1 MQSTIRA
8 PVAPYG
14 GPVVITS
21 DSAPQLQIVR
31 GDGRQRL
38 TFAVAADGRTSI
50 GSSAP
55 ITIAAPLQ
63 VANLQMT
70 GGALATTTIA
80 TRAPVANDIAITPA
94 EFGTTIRVSSATAEF
109 TMTLPT
115 GSAILDALASRF
127 SASARAN
134 GTTITL
140 RIINDT
146 AFNATLALT
155 LVAVTVRAN
164 VRTLAAVDTL
174 TPCDSLGRAIILPHS
189 TAVIVAVLIAAAT
202 PPRATFIVEGSGDAV
217 DASAPLVTPEMFG
230 AVGDGIT
237 DDGVALA
244 AACAATTGLRKGKIV
259 GRPSAKYWTA
269 SAFANPL
276 GVRFDPAMS
285 VYVGTQSVAS
295 RAHDQVITGQEYLYG
310 FLAKLT
316 SRAPTSAPLRVL
328 FTGDSTT
335 EGTSSDHPSVSD
347 RVPNIFRDL
356 CVASGIDCVL
366 PLNYGKRGETC
377 LDWSVTYVGPEIAA
391 APDAWVWR
399 WGINDAGSHYTPT
412 NFSTYLR
419 NGLTAIRAAFPLSSG
434 VSIVLMTPNTI
445 ENYDDYSEEYSD
457 VIRQAARDFQCC
469 FIDTYAI
476 WNDSMNGADK
486 WLDSMGIHPQAAFNR
501 QMTSV
506 IFDTM
511 FPRMYCEAFRQSRAI
526 TLGSLSSKRATFAI
540 PPTAAFFMSCAS
552 GAIAEY
558 SANGSRVIG
567 QLTGNVTDTGGYITI
582 VPTPP
587 TMDINMIVS
596 RALFTTGPALD
607 GGSQGCIRFKYTPM
621 YTGYPTYYPDG
632 MHAMYIFETGYFNFN
647 QWQNVSG
654 SLISIQHYNGA
665 TPNGK
670 FWVNVR
676 NTDGT
681 NAYNST
687 TGLAWSAISG
697 QEYDF
702 EIDWNFAGGNR
713 RFSLFIDGVATVALT
728 TVTCNRTAVPMLGFG
743 DHFYRVTGSET
754 FKIRDL
760 EMYTTEQHTVGPFTP
775 AQITSTVVDYS
786 GVIVP
791 AVPPTASHAVPRS
804 YADAIAPVTIPGAV
818 TLTGSATSVA
828 VQLYILNT
836 SGLITCHFSTRSAA
850 PLSGEV
856 VASLANATAIPDGSR
871 PSAAYGTATHAFPL
885 GTAIY
890 TVSVTIAGS
899 FTITRAPAWGIGDD
913 LNFASTITYYNA

>member
-14 GPVVITS
+14 GPVIITS
-21 DSAPQLQIVR
+21 DSAPQLQLVR

-94 EFGTTIRVSSATAEF
+94 EFGTTIRVSSATTEF

-115 GSAILDALASRF
+115 GSAILDVLASRF
-127 SASARAN
+127 SASARTN

-140 RIINDT
+140 RVVNDT

-155 LVAVTVRAN
+155 LVATLVRAN

-276 GVRFDPAMS
+276 GVRFDSAMS
-285 VYVGTQSVAS
+285 VYVGMECITGHA
-295 RAHDQVITGQEYLYG
+295 RDQLITGQEYLYG
-310 FLAKLT
+310 FLGKIAA
-316 SRAPTSAPLRVL
+316 RSAIRVL
-328 FTGDSTT
+328 FSGDSTT
-335 EGTSSDHPSVSD
+335 SGQLSDTPSFSD
-347 RVPNIFRDL
+347 RVPNIFLDL
-356 CVASGIDCVL
+356 CIANGLTNIAV
-366 PLNYGKRGETC
+366 LNYGQSGKKCEQWAT
-377 LDWSVTYVGPEIAA
+377 TYVGPEIAA
-391 APDAWVWR
+391 APDVWVWR
-399 WGINDAGSHYTPT
+399 WGLNDT
-412 NFSTYLR
+412 NTSISPSQFSTNMR
-419 NGLTAIRAAFPLSSG
+419 AGLAEIRATYPLSSG
-434 VSIVLMTPNTI
+434 VSIVVMTPNARGSGLDPYF
-445 ENYDDYSEEYSD
+445 ESYND
-457 VIRQAARDFQCC
+457 VIREAARDYQCC
-469 FIDTYAI
+469 FIDTRSLLRDAVHGSNL
-476 WNDSMNGADK
+476 WMDSIS
-486 WLDSMGIHPQAAFNR
+486 LHPRVTFN
-501 QMTSV
+501 QQLASA

-511 FPRMYCEAFRQSRAI
+511 IPRALVDGMRQSGATVAPQLCVQRAI
-526 TLGSLSSKRATFAI
+526 ANIPTGVSFFA
-540 PPTAAFFMSCAS
+540 SCAQS
-552 GAIAEY
+552 AVAEF
-558 SANGSRVIG
+558 SANGIRAPG
-567 QLTGNVTDTGGYITI
+567 FLAPLVTDTGGYITI
-582 VPTPP
+582 NPAEPST
-587 TMDINMIVS
+587 DLAAIVS
-596 RALFTTGPALD
+596 RAIYRTGTAID
-607 GGSQGCIRFKYTPM
+607 GGLQGCVRFKYTPM
-621 YTGYPTYYPDG
+621 YSGYPTYDPEG
-632 MHAMYIFETGYFNFN
+632 KHAQYIMDIGTLINN
-647 QWQNVSG
+647 SWQNNN
-654 SLISIQHYNGA
+654 LLTITHYNA
-665 TPNGK
+665 AVPSGK
-670 FWVNVR
+670 FWIIIR
-676 NTDGT
+676 NADGSNT
-681 NAYNST
+681 FSAASGT
-687 TGLAWSAISG
+687 AWSAISG
-697 QEYDF
+697 QEYEMEF
-702 EIDWNFAGGNR
+702 DWNFTGGFGR
-713 RFSLFIDGVATVALT
+713 CTFYVDGTAY
-728 TVTCNRTAVPMLGFG
+728 VTQTGLVCDRGPAPNLAFG
-743 DHFYRVTGSET
+743 DHAYRIVGCAQ
-754 FKIRDL
+754 FKIRDIQ
-760 EMYTTEQHTVGPFTP
+760 MFKTEQHSAASYVIAPLTYT
-775 AQITSTVVDYS
+775 IIDHS

-818 TLTGSATSVA
+818 TLTGGATSVA

-856 VASLANATAIPDGSR
+856 VASLANATAVPEDSR